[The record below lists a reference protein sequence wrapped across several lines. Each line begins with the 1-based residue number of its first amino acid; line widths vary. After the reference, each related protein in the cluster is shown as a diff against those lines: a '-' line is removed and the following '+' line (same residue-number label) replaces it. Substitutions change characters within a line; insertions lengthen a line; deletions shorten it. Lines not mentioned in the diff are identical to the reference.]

1 MSLIVDHGP
10 AALLGGTILGLGA
23 ALLWVLN
30 GRVAGV
36 SGIVAHVLPPW
47 RKDLSWRVL
56 FVLSLVLTGI
66 TARVLWPERI
76 AVPQRSLALL
86 AVSGLL
92 VGVGTE
98 LGRGCTSGHGVC
110 GVGRLSLR
118 SIVATLA
125 FVATG
130 MLTATLSGLP

>member
-56 FVLSLVLTGI
+56 FVLSLVLTGLA
-66 TARVLWPERI
+66 ARVLWPERI

-118 SIVATLA
+118 SIVATLV

>member
-1 MSLIVDHGP
+1 MSLVVDHGP
-10 AALLGGTILGLGA
+10 AAFLGGAILGLGA

-47 RKDLSWRVL
+47 RSDWSWRAL
-56 FVLSLVLTGI
+56 FLLALVFVGI
-66 TARVLWPERI
+66 AARALWPERI
-76 AVPQRSLALL
+76 AVPERSLSLL

-92 VGVGTE
+92 VGAGTE

-110 GVGRLSLR
+110 GVARLSLR
-118 SIVATLA
+118 SIVATLV
-125 FVATG
+125 FVTTG
-130 MLTATLSGLP
+130 ILTATFSGLP